1 MMLAKCN
8 CYSLDRRID
17 ELGEHNERLRDLL
30 SDAIDICD
38 AGDAPRHVEARRL
51 RS

>member
-30 SDAIDICD
+30 SDAIGICD
-38 AGDAPRHVEARRL
+38 AAMRRDT
-51 RS
+51 SKQGASGV